1 MSDGKCPFSDFRG
14 WWEELGND
22 SISFAIVVVV
32 VVVVMVVNIM
42 KNLVPLKKCSGGCY
56 PL

>member
-1 MSDGKCPFSDFRG
+1 M
-14 WWEELGND
+14 GND
-22 SISFAIVVVV
+22 SLSFAIVVVV